1 LCYFK
6 VSLTTENETRIQAET
21 AGLGTDDLK
30 GNAMKFKTY
39 IIILALV
46 VTAAPAGAEIPTVLT
61 DKIRNGDGVID
72 LFQDVTGDEL
82 QQYLQGET
90 MYLGID
96 LNEDA
101 SGNESSTSAGVAI
114 KEMELIIKTTEGDIS
129 FTEFYTNTTAMIQ
142 EAGSTQAS
150 EYYTLFG
157 SAGGSDITGSTS
169 SFDLSAFDD
178 VIVLDNIQVS
188 GEIIGAELRVTFL
201 NTDKTGDNETFFDYS
216 AGFEEFA
223 ILTST
228 DASLLDSANIGVADA
243 PQTVSYSVDAPSGTP
258 EPAWF
263 LMAVMPAIF
272 LWRKHHSG
280 KTRS

>member
-1 LCYFK
+1 MKYKCY
-6 VSLTTENETRIQAET
+6 T
-21 AGLGTDDLK
+21 
-30 GNAMKFKTY
+30 
-39 IIILALV
+39 IILALML
-46 VTAAPAGAEIPTVLT
+46 TAAPAGAEIPTVLT

-82 QQYLQGET
+82 EQYLQGET
-90 MYLGID
+90 VYLGVD

-114 KEMELIIKTTEGDIS
+114 KEMELIIHTTEGDIS

-142 EAGSTQAS
+142 ESGSTEAQ

-157 SAGGSDITGSTS
+157 SAGSSDITSSTS
-169 SFDLSAFDD
+169 NFDLSTFDD
-178 VIVLDNIQVS
+178 VIMLQNVQVS

-201 NTDKTGDNETFFDYS
+201 DTARTGENETFFDYS

-223 ILTST
+223 ILSSS
-228 DASLLDSANIGVADA
+228 DASTLDSAGIGLTDA
-243 PQTVSYSVDAPSGTP
+243 PQNISYNVDAPSGTP

-272 LWRKHHSG
+272 LWRKYHSG
-280 KTRS
+280 KTRG